1 MKTLANHILSAAAAL
16 LLILITAGPASGQSV
31 ETGIEVLV
39 KNKFD
44 ILQGKRVG
52 LVTNPTGV
60 DRWLRSTVDILFN
73 APGVKLVALYGPEHG
88 VRGDFTAGEH
98 VDFEKDPVTGLPV
111 YSLYGKTRK
120 PTPEMLKDIDILV
133 YDIQD
138 IGSRSYTF
146 ISTLGLVMEA
156 AAENGIPL
164 VVLDRPN
171 PLGGIRMEG
180 AVTRPAFVSFV
191 SQFAIPYTHGM
202 TVGELAKFLNGER
215 MLANGVVC
223 GLHVVKMSGWSRNMY
238 FDKTGLPWVPSSPQ
252 VPHGDTPLFY
262 PATGI
267 AGELYAVS
275 IGVGYTIPFQTFA
288 APWINADSLA
298 RSLNGLKLPGV
309 IFRPIHY
316 KPYFSTH
323 EGKMVHGV
331 QIHLTDPSVAPLT
344 LLQFYIMQ
352 EAHRLWPKKNLFTMC
367 DPSRHSMFDKVCGT
381 DEVRK
386 AFTKSFLVSDI
397 MDLWTNDIPAFRA
410 KASKYFLYE

>member
-1 MKTLANHILSAAAAL
+1 MKTLTGKSLNSVIAAVLTFAL
-16 LLILITAGPASGQSV
+16 AGPLSGQNVVTGV
-31 ETGIEVLV
+31 ETLM
-39 KNKFD
+39 KNNFE
-44 ILQGKRVG
+44 ILKGRRVG

-60 DRWLRSTVDILFN
+60 DRSLRSTVDILHN
-73 APGVKLVALYGPEHG
+73 APEVNLVALYGPEHG
-88 VRGDFTAGEH
+88 VRGEFTAGEY
-98 VDFEKDPVTGLPV
+98 VDFETDPSTGLPV
-111 YSLYGKTRK
+111 YSLYGRTRK
-120 PTPEMLKDIDILV
+120 PSPEMLKDIDILV

-156 AAENGIPL
+156 AAEKGIPV

-180 AVTRPAFVSFV
+180 AITRPGFFSFV
-191 SQFAIPYTHGM
+191 SQFPIPYIHGM
-202 TVGELAKFLNGER
+202 TVGELAMFLNGER
-215 MLANGVVC
+215 LLAGGIVC
-223 GLHVVKMSGWSRNMY
+223 DLHVEKISGWNRSMH
-238 FDKTGLPWVPSSPQ
+238 FTETGLPWVPSSPQ
-252 VPHGDTPLFY
+252 IPHGDTPLYY

-298 RSLNGLKLPGV
+298 TRLNRLNLPGV
-309 IFRPIHY
+309 LFRPIHY
-316 KPYFSTH
+316 KPYFSTL

-331 QIHLTDPSVAPLT
+331 QIHITDPSTAPLT

-381 DEVRK
+381 DEVRLT
-386 AFTKSFLVSDI
+386 FTKSFRVDDI
-397 MDLWTNDIPAFRA
+397 QDLWNRDIPAFRE
-410 KASKYFLYE
+410 KAEKYFLYD

>member
-1 MKTLANHILSAAAAL
+1 MYTLAKQIASAAIAL
-16 LLILITAGPASGQSV
+16 LLILITSGSVCGQKV
-31 ETGIEVLV
+31 ETGIEVLIR
-39 KNKFD
+39 NNFD

-60 DRWLRSTVDILFN
+60 DSRLRSTVDILFH

-120 PTPEMLKDIDILV
+120 PTPEMLKGIDILV

-156 AAENGIPL
+156 AAENGIPV

-180 AVTRPAFVSFV
+180 AVTRPGFVSFV
-191 SQFAIPYTHGM
+191 SQFAIPYIHGM
-202 TVGELAKFLNGER
+202 TVGELARFLNGER
-215 MLANGVVC
+215 MLSGGVVC
-223 GLHVVKMSGWSRNMY
+223 GLNVVKMSGWSRKMY
-238 FDKTGLPWVPSSPQ
+238 FDETGLPWVPSSPQ

-267 AGELYAVS
+267 TGELYTVS

-288 APWINADSLA
+288 ATWINADSLA
-298 RSLNGLKLPGV
+298 AAMNGLKLPGV

-316 KPYFSTH
+316 KPYFSTL

-331 QIHLTDPSVAPLT
+331 QIHIIDPSAAPLT
-344 LLQFYIMQ
+344 LLQFYLMQ
-352 EAHRLWPKKNLFTMC
+352 EAHRLWPGKDLFAMC
-367 DPSRHSMFDKVCGT
+367 EPSRLQMFDKVCGT

-397 MDLWTNDIPAFRA
+397 MGMWTNDVPAFRV

>member
-1 MKTLANHILSAAAAL
+1 MKTLVNRIISAAATL
-16 LLILITAGPASGQSV
+16 LLVILTASPSSGQTV
-31 ETGIEVLV
+31 ETGLEVLV
-39 KNKFD
+39 RNNFD
-44 ILQGKRVG
+44 VLQGKRVG
-52 LVTNPTGV
+52 LITNPTGV
-60 DRWLRSTVDILFN
+60 DRNLRSTVDILFS
-73 APGVKLVALYGPEHG
+73 APGVNLVALYGPEHG

-120 PTPEMLKDIDILV
+120 PTPDMLKDIDILV

-180 AVTRPAFVSFV
+180 AVTRPGFVSFV
-191 SQFAIPYTHGM
+191 SQFAIPYIHGM

-223 GLHVVKMSGWSRNMY
+223 GLQVVKMSGWSRKMY
-238 FDKTGLPWVPSSPQ
+238 FEETGLPWVLSSPQ

-267 AGELYAVS
+267 AGELYAVN

-331 QIHLTDPSVAPLT
+331 QIHLTDPKVAPLT

-352 EAHRLWPKKNLFTMC
+352 EAHRLWPDKNLFTLC
-367 DPSRHSMFDKVCGT
+367 DQSRLSMFDKVCGT

-386 AFTKSFLVSDI
+386 GFTKSFLVSDI
-397 MDLWTNDIPAFRA
+397 MALWTNDITAFRA
-410 KASKYFLYE
+410 KASKYFLYD

>member
-1 MKTLANHILSAAAAL
+1 MKTLARNIRTATATVI
-16 LLILITAGPASGQSV
+16 LILINSCQLSGQSV
-31 ETGIEVLV
+31 ETGLEVLIR
-39 KNKFD
+39 NKFD

-60 DRWLRSTVDILFN
+60 DRRLRSTVDILFN
-73 APGVKLVALYGPEHG
+73 APGVRLVALYGPEHG

-156 AAENGIPL
+156 AAENGKTV

-180 AVTRPAFVSFV
+180 AVTRPGFVSFV
-191 SQFAIPYTHGM
+191 SQFAIPYIHGM
-202 TVGELAKFLNGER
+202 TVGELASFLNGEK
-215 MLANGVVC
+215 MLANGAVC
-223 GLHVVKMSGWSRNMY
+223 NLHVVKMSGWSREMY
-238 FDKTGLPWVPSSPQ
+238 FDQTGLPWIPSSPQ

-267 AGELYAVS
+267 AGELYAAS
-275 IGVGYTIPFQTFA
+275 IGVGYTLPFQTFA

-298 RSLNGLKLPGV
+298 RNLNGLQLPGV

-331 QIHLTDPSVAPLT
+331 QIHLTDPSKAPLT
-344 LLQFYIMQ
+344 LLQFYLMQ
-352 EAHRLWPKKNLFTMC
+352 ETHRLWPDKNLFTLC
-367 DPSRHSMFDKVCGT
+367 EQSRLSMFDKVCGT

-397 MDLWTNDIPAFRA
+397 MALWTNDIPAFRT
-410 KASKYFLYE
+410 KASKYFLYD

>member
-1 MKTLANHILSAAAAL
+1 MKTTLKPIITVSLAF
-16 LLILITAGPASGQSV
+16 LIAFLTSCHVTGQVV
-31 ETGIEVLV
+31 ETGLEVLI

-44 ILQGKRVG
+44 VLRGKRVG

-60 DRWLRSTVDILFN
+60 DRGLRSTVDILFN
-73 APGVKLVALYGPEHG
+73 APGVNLVALYGPEHG

-156 AAENGIPL
+156 AAENGKTV

-180 AVTRPAFVSFV
+180 AVTRPGFVSFV
-191 SQFAIPYTHGM
+191 SQFAIPYIHGM
-202 TVGELAKFLNGER
+202 TVGELASFLNGEK
-215 MLANGVVC
+215 MLAKGAVC
-223 GLHVVKMSGWSRNMY
+223 NLHVVKMSGWSRKMY
-238 FDKTGLPWVPSSPQ
+238 FEETGLPWVPSSPQ

-267 AGELYAVS
+267 AGELYAAS
-275 IGVGYTIPFQTFA
+275 IGVGYTLPFQTFA

-298 RSLNGLKLPGV
+298 RNLNGLQLPGV

-331 QIHLTDPSVAPLT
+331 QIHLTDPSAAPLT

-352 EAHRLWPKKNLFTMC
+352 EAHRLWPDKNLFTLC
-367 DPSRHSMFDKVCGT
+367 EQSRLSMFDKVCGT

-397 MDLWTNDIPAFRA
+397 MALWTNDIPGFRA
-410 KASKYFLYE
+410 IASKYFLYD